1 MAVELAELA
10 AGLPMAAS
18 FAVAGGISTLREGR
32 RRAALNEAVHE
43 LRRPLQALALTLPA
57 KGSEGGAADSS
68 LHLTMAALDRLD
80 REINGGAAAEDWE
93 LLPVRPL
100 LAEAVDRW
108 RSQAA
113 RTGRSLELRCHD
125 DDAWIEGDRFSLAQA
140 VDNLISN
147 ALLHGGGQVTIDARR
162 DGAWLIIRVRDEGK
176 RPWVRPRREGRL
188 GSRGRHGHGLRVVA
202 RAARAHG
209 GSFCL
214 RRLGRGAEARLR
226 LPAAV
231 VAEGG

>member
-18 FAVAGGISTLREGR
+18 FALAGGISTLREGR

-57 KGSEGGAADSS
+57 KASEGGAADSS

-80 REINGGAAAEDWE
+80 REINGGAAAEDWKP
-93 LLPVRPL
+93 LPVRTL

-113 RTGRSLELRCHD
+113 STGRSLELRCD
-125 DDAWIEGDRFSLAQA
+125 DDVWIEGDRFSLAQA

-147 ALLHGGGQVTIDARR
+147 ALLHGGEKVTIDARR
-162 DGAWLIIRVRDEGK
+162 DGAWLIIRVRDEGM
-176 RPWVRPRREGRL
+176 RPWVRPRREVRL
-188 GSRGRHGHGLRVVA
+188 GSRSRHGHGLRVVT
-202 RAARAHG
+202 RVARAHG
-209 GSFCL
+209 GGFCL

-231 VAEGG
+231 VAEGR

>member
-18 FAVAGGISTLREGR
+18 FALAGGISTLREGR

-57 KGSEGGAADSS
+57 KASGGGALDSS

-80 REINGGAAAEDWE
+80 REINGGAAAEHRE

-100 LAEAVDRW
+100 LAGAVDRW
-108 RSQAA
+108 RPQAA
-113 RTGRSLELRCHD
+113 RTARSLELRCHD
-125 DDAWIEGDRFSLAQA
+125 DELWIEGDRFSLAQA

-147 ALLHGGGQVTIDARR
+147 ALLHGGEKVTVDARR
-162 DGAWLIIRVRDEGK
+162 EGAWLIIRVRDEGNGP
-176 RPWVRPRREGRL
+176 RVRPRREVRM
-188 GSRGRHGHGLRVVA
+188 GSRSRHGHGLRVVA
-202 RAARAHG
+202 RVARAHG
-209 GSFCL
+209 GGFCL

-231 VAEGG
+231 VAGGR